1 MILTAAGLA
10 LSQMFHRRFLKIMG
24 IGILSSVAA
33 LFALYHLLR
42 SAVLWLLGDGVS
54 LPFWGPV
61 TLSQDLVGWASLV
74 AVLGASVFLM
84 VPIAQAVQSVFLDEI
99 ADAVE
104 DRHYPHVPRG
114 TPMPFVSALLD
125 GLRAMGVL
133 IAINILALILYLVF
147 PPLAPV
153 IFVGVNGFL
162 LGREY
167 FLLAA
172 QRHMPRPNARALGR
186 HHVIEVWMLGALM
199 VIPLT
204 VPVLNLAV
212 PVLGAASFTHLFQML
227 RTRA

>member
-1 MILTAAGLA
+1 MILDAAGLA
-10 LSQMFHRRFLKIMG
+10 LSQMMHRRFLKVVG
-24 IGILSSVAA
+24 IGIASSLAA
-33 LFALYHLLR
+33 LVGLYHLLR
-42 SAVLWLLGDGVS
+42 QGALWLVGDGFS
-54 LPFWGPV
+54 IPFWGHV
-61 TLSQDLVGWASLV
+61 DLGQGVVGWASLV
-74 AVLGASVFLM
+74 AIMGASVFLM

-114 TPMPFVSALLD
+114 TSMPFVQSLMD

-133 IAINILALILYLVF
+133 IAVNIAALILYVVF
-147 PPLAPV
+147 PPLAPI

-172 QRHMPRPNARALGR
+172 QRHMQRPNARALGR
-186 HHVIEVWMLGALM
+186 RHAVTVWALGALM

-204 VPVLNLAV
+204 IPVINLAV

-227 RTRA
+227 RARG